1 MDSKLEARLE
11 KIENRLDAL
20 WRATMRNS
28 VDPSN
33 KISDDCIITFK
44 EEDKGFEINKWYK
57 ATDNNHFLAF
67 ITEYKGM
74 RGNIGYGFDRNGDW
88 RDWNGDITYGLYDC
102 ILASEEEVKEA
113 LIKEAERR
121 YGKIKLGM
129 NFKGHWNE
137 KTVLMIDKEDWY
149 YDDRLGVVLGKNAT
163 ALMVDGKWAEI
174 VHDEI
179 KKGDKYY
186 HNIYY
191 NLKAVAIENK
201 EKERFEAVVISEDKN
216 CASEGFKIG
225 KITECWLNE
234 WTKVEN

>member
-20 WRATMRNS
+20 WRSSMEKTPES
-28 VDPSN
+28 L
-33 KISDDCIITFK
+33 K
-44 EEDKGFEINKWYK
+44 ELKDGVWYK
-57 ATDNNHFLAF
+57 GKGKNSTSIAF
-67 ITEYKGM
+67 RVSESK
-74 RGNIGYGFDRNGDW
+74 GYGFDLSGNWTDYCPVYTPEIW
-88 RDWNGDITYGLYDC
+88 EY
-102 ILASEEEVKEA
+102 ASEEEVKEA

-149 YDDRLGVVLGKNAT
+149 YYDRHGFVFGKNAT

-186 HNIYY
+186 HNIYH
-191 NLKAVAIENK
+191 NLKAVAIENT

-234 WTKVEN
+234 WTKVDNL